1 MRGAGLVRDVRACV
15 LTVSDGVF
23 HGVREDGSGDLL
35 AEKVVAAG
43 FVLAERVVVPDEID
57 QISTQVAAWADAA
70 DAVELILVTGGT
82 GFAPRDVTPEA
93 LGPIYD
99 RRTPGI
105 DEAMRAFSMRVKPHG
120 MLSRGVSGI
129 RKGTLVLSFPGSP
142 KACGELFGVVEPVLD
157 HALKL
162 LRSDPTEHL

>member
-1 MRGAGLVRDVRACV
+1 MRVCV

-23 HGVREDGSGDLL
+23 HGAREDGSGDVL
-35 AEKVVAAG
+35 AEKAAMSG
-43 FVLAERVVVPDEID
+43 FEIAARVTVPDEAD
-57 QISTQVAAWADAA
+57 QIAAQVSAWT
-70 DAVELILVTGGT
+70 DAVDAPELVLVTGGT

-99 RRTPGI
+99 RKTPGI

-129 RKGTLVLSFPGSP
+129 RRSTLVLSFPGSP
-142 KACGELFGVVEPVLD
+142 KACGELFDVVQPVLS
-157 HALKL
+157 HALEL
-162 LRSDPTEHL
+162 LRSAPTQHL